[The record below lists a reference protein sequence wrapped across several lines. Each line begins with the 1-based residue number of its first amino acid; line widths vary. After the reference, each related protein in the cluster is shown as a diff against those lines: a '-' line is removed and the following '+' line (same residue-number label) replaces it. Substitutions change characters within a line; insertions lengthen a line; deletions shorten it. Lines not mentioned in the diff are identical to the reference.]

1 MSIAFYKVHNSQD
14 YTPTKLESLDRE
26 ELLEKL
32 NLLQEDELVVYDL
45 DKPEDEKKPITY
57 NIDHVEDD
65 IDNSLP
71 AWIQRVKEVAKEN
84 NI

>member
-14 YTPTKLESLDRE
+14 YTPTKLEGLGKE

-45 DKPEDEKKPITY
+45 DNPEDVIEF
-57 NIDHVEDD
+57 NDD
-65 IDNSLP
+65 FNRARIGDDYYSALLG
-71 AWIQRVKEVAKEN
+71 
-84 NI
+84 